1 MPIIDTCW
9 PKAEAAVVKPDQIQP
24 NQANINK
31 NDGGQGMLEREGEEG
46 ERERRKMVVK
56 MGEGEGKGTKGMMD
70 YIIVLSTVHVLNSF
84 NSHDNPMK

>member
-46 ERERRKMVVK
+46 EREKENGSK
-56 MGEGEGKGTKGMMD
+56 NG
-70 YIIVLSTVHVLNSF
+70 
-84 NSHDNPMK
+84 

>member
-1 MPIIDTCW
+1 MRWCCAAIPLALGEAVPIIDTCW

-46 ERERRKMVVK
+46 ERER
-56 MGEGEGKGTKGMMD
+56 EGKW
-70 YIIVLSTVHVLNSF
+70 
-84 NSHDNPMK
+84 